1 MQTSDLKKLIQ
12 SALIIISFCKN
23 LLFRRGSSSRGE
35 QSKVGVKDKNKEPFK
50 MNLPKNQIKLTL
62 KTATGKPVNQTVLE
76 KLGSSREELETEL
89 RKRKLEN
96 PHSSET
102 VKQRKLENEVTFL
115 HLNI

>member
-1 MQTSDLKKLIQ
+1 M
-12 SALIIISFCKN
+12 
-23 LLFRRGSSSRGE
+23 FRRGSSSRGE
-35 QSKVGVKDKNKEPFK
+35 QGKVGVKDKNKEPFK

-115 HLNI
+115 HLNIHKVVISVKFICITVV